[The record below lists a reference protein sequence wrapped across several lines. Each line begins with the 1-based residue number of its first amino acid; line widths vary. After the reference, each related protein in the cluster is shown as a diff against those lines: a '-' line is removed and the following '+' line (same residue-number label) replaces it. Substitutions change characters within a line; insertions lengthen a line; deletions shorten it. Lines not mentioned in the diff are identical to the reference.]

1 MVERL
6 RHEGTSHSSSDLMK
20 IFVKM
25 VEILYRNV
33 FCDLFLNNLYYNRE
47 SYSPYSSYNN
57 LSLVVVG
64 IAAIEQSRL
73 L

>member
-1 MVERL
+1 MRGL
-6 RHEGTSHSSSDLMK
+6 RK
-20 IFVKM
+20 VPVIFVKM

-33 FCDLFLNNLYYNRE
+33 FCDLFLNNLYYNHE

-64 IAAIEQSRL
+64 ITTIEQSRL